1 MITWL
6 DRYWVG
12 FADTRVLLER
22 NGYRQVLTKSQRY
35 GLMID
40 GTKDYTL
47 LGVNDMQA
55 VLKKVKQGSQIMRKG
70 FSSSTLEKQ

>member
-55 VLKKVKQGSQIMRKG
+55 VLRKVKQGSQIMRKD
-70 FSSSTLEKQ
+70 FSSSTSEKQ

>member
-12 FADTRVLLER
+12 FADTRVLLEW

-70 FSSSTLEKQ
+70 FSSSTSEKQ